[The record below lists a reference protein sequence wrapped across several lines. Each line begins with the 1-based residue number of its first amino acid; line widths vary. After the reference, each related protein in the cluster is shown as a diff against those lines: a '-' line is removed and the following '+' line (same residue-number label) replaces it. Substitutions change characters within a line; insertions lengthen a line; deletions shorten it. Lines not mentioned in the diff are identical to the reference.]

1 VPVTLTVGPP
11 GSGKT
16 HAAIRA
22 ARAAAADG
30 RRIWWIG
37 LPAQRAHVLRAL
49 AHDGPLLG
57 VEFLSPQQLAYRVLS
72 DARRLRPLLTGTGRL
87 ATVGRALLEDRGD
100 PPNPGEAR
108 LFARA
113 IAEAK
118 RHGVAP
124 GRVPG
129 SDDETARLRR
139 VFAAYERRKA
149 DRWDYDDFRREAAA
163 WLEAAGPDDATP
175 DLLPDLAIVDGLREL
190 APADL
195 RLTEALG
202 RHAQVRVAVMVAPP
216 GREPDEVLP
225 PREDVPP
232 HRHAFANPVAEAR
245 WVLRD
250 VKAALAD
257 GADPL
262 DLALIV
268 PPGRARAIATLAA
281 EYGVPLMDETP
292 RGLADRPE
300 GRRLLDLLE
309 LAEHPTASR
318 LLAVPELH
326 ALGVAALE
334 AGASG
339 ADAIDALAE
348 ARGAAEAWRAW
359 QERLAPGE
367 DPLAWGAD
375 LVDVALDAVRAARA
389 SHRPEEAEEAERF
402 RELALQRLAEA
413 RQVAS
418 GPGLRLWWSAL
429 LQQTVVLQRPD
440 AGVALLHAVQAS
452 GRRFR
457 RVWIVGAREGAHLQR
472 EREDYFVPEEARSA
486 WPATFDRPLLP
497 KRFLAR
503 QEDEAAELLARGDV
517 TRVGYAEAD
526 QGGRAVPDP
535 LLLDGPTQPPPD
547 RPAGSVLD
555 LGAEDLYRPPDGPVA
570 LGPPDVGRLV
580 RFARC
585 GLRTWAEERL
595 GGQEDDPPWWVR
607 LRSTLRARERWSED
621 DLRALGGEVPEAD
634 DWLDRVAPEL
644 AGLSFGVSLRGG
656 EDGPVARLDAARRD
670 AGHALLVRF
679 AAPGSVPDAR
689 AADDAL
695 DRRGVEYWAADLLS
709 TRHARQVR
717 SVRFR
722 VWPILGEPVDVP
734 DGRSISTRSPWAR
747 FARVRREVDAAHAL
761 WTAGEARANP
771 GWACRDCPVYDLC
784 REGRR

>member
-16 HAAIRA
+16 HAVVGV

-30 RRIWWIG
+30 RRVWWIG
-37 LPAQRAHVLRAL
+37 LPAQRGHVLRAL

-57 VEFLSPQQLAYRVLS
+57 VEFLSPQQLAYRILS
-72 DARRLRPLLTGTGRL
+72 DARTLRPLLTGTGRL

-100 PPNPGEAR
+100 PPAPGEAR

-118 RHGVAP
+118 RHGVAAGRIP
-124 GRVPG
+124 GD
-129 SDDETARLRR
+129 DDETARLRR
-139 VFAAYERRKA
+139 VFDGYERHKGE
-149 DRWDYDDFRREAAA
+149 RWDYDDVRREAAA
-163 WLEAAGPDDATP
+163 WLASAGPDDATRG
-175 DLLPDLAIVDGLREL
+175 LLPDVAIVDGLREL

-195 RLTEALG
+195 RLVEALG
-202 RHAQVRVAVMVAPP
+202 RHADVRATIMIAPP
-216 GREPDEVLP
+216 GRDPDATLP
-225 PREDVPP
+225 DRGDVV
-232 HRHAFANPVAEAR
+232 RQRYAFASPVAEAR

-250 VKAALAD
+250 VKATLAE

-326 ALGVAALE
+326 ELGVAALA
-334 AGASG
+334 AGVGG
-339 ADAIDALAE
+339 ADAIDALAA
-348 ARGAAEAWRAW
+348 ARGQGDAWRAW
-359 QERLAPGE
+359 RARLEPGD

-375 LVDVALDAVRAARA
+375 LVDVALAAVRASRA
-389 SHRPEEAEEAERF
+389 APRRVDAEDEARF
-402 RELALQRLAEA
+402 RDLALQRLAEA

-418 GPGLRLWWSAL
+418 GPALRVWWAAL
-429 LQQTVVLQRPD
+429 LQETMVFERPD
-440 AGVALLHAVQAS
+440 AGVALLHAVQAA

-457 RVWIVGAREGAHLQR
+457 RAWIVGAREGAHLQR
-472 EREDYFVPEEARSA
+472 EREDYFVPEEERSS
-486 WPATFDRPLLP
+486 WDATFARPLLP

-503 QEDEAAELLARGDV
+503 QEAEAAELLARGDV
-517 TRVGYAEAD
+517 TIVSHAEAD
-526 QGGRAVPDP
+526 QGGRAAPDP
-535 LLLDGPTQPPPD
+535 LLVHGEVERPPE

-555 LGAEDLYRPPDGPVA
+555 LGAEELYRPPDGAVPLGAPSVA
-570 LGPPDVGRLV
+570 RLV

-585 GLRTWAEERL
+585 GLRAWAEDRL
-595 GGQEDDPPWWVR
+595 RPADDPPWWVH
-607 LRSTLRARERWSED
+607 LRTTLRDRESWSEA
-621 DLRALGGEVPEAD
+621 DLHALAADVPEAA
-634 DWLDRVAPEL
+634 DWLDRNAAEL
-644 AGLSFGVSLRGG
+644 AGYTFGVRLRG
-656 EDGPVARLDAARRD
+656 EADGSFARLDAARRE

-679 AAPGSVPDAR
+679 AGPGTIDSDA
-689 AADDAL
+689 AADDL
-695 DRRGVEYWAADLLS
+695 LSRRGVEYWAADLLS
-709 TRHARQVR
+709 TRHARAVR
-717 SVRFR
+717 SLRFR
-722 VWPILGEPVDVP
+722 VWPILGDPIDLP
-734 DGRSISTRSPWAR
+734 DGRAIPTRAPWAR
-747 FARVRREVDAAHAL
+747 FARVRREVDVAHAL
-761 WTAGEARANP
+761 WTAGEVRPSP
-771 GWACRDCPVYDLC
+771 GFVCRDCPVFDLC